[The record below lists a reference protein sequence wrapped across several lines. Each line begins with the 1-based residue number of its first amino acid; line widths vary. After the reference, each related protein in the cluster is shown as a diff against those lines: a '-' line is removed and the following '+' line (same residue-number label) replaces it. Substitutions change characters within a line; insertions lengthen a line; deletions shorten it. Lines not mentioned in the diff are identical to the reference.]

1 MILDFLRANPFER
14 RLLPEGR
21 SAGPIPWMIAIL
33 MFLTVLA
40 TAAGLA
46 VGQATAA
53 LDRDIAGKLT
63 VQLAEPNV
71 TLRNGQITALQSE
84 LQKLTAVKLVH
95 RLDDTELA
103 ELLHPWLGDD
113 ALAADLPIP
122 ALIDVTLAKNGAA
135 DVAEVR
141 STVKAVAPAA
151 RVDAHADWLAPLS
164 GLLGALGWL
173 ATGLVVLMAGA
184 TAAAVVMAAR
194 SAINTHHETIAIMH
208 FLGATDI
215 QVARLFQRRIAL
227 DALFGG
233 IVGLSMGVAVL
244 VILGGR
250 IGAIG
255 SDLLGS
261 ATISWWGWLLIFLLP
276 VAGAALATVVARLT
290 VTTTL
295 SKIL

>member
-1 MILDFLRANPFER
+1 MLDFLRANPFER

-40 TAAGLA
+40 TAAGIA
-46 VGQATAA
+46 IGQAARA
-53 LDRDIAGKLT
+53 LDRDIDGKLT
-63 VQLAEPNV
+63 IQLAEPNAR
-71 TLRNGQITALQSE
+71 LRDGQINALESE
-84 LQKLTAVKLVH
+84 LKKMTVVKSVH
-95 RLDDTELA
+95 RLDDA
-103 ELLHPWLGDD
+103 ELGALLDPWLGDD
-113 ALAADLPIP
+113 AQAADLPIP
-122 ALIDVTLAKNGAA
+122 ALVDVVLASNGAR

-141 STVKAVAPAA
+141 STVKAIAPAA

-164 GLLGALGWL
+164 GLLNALGWL
-173 ATGLVVLMAGA
+173 ASGLVVLMAGA
-184 TAAAVVMAAR
+184 TATAVVMAAR
-194 SAINTHHETIAIMH
+194 SAINTHRETIDIMH
-208 FLGATDI
+208 LLGATDV

-233 IVGLSMGVAVL
+233 LVGLSFGVAAL

-250 IGAIG
+250 VGAVG
-255 SDLLGS
+255 SELLGS
-261 ATISWWGWLLIFLLP
+261 ATINWWGWLIIFLLP
-276 VAGAALATVVARLT
+276 LAGAVLATFVARLT

>member
-1 MILDFLRANPFER
+1 MLDFLRANPFER

-40 TAAGLA
+40 TAAGIA
-46 VGQATAA
+46 IGQAARA
-53 LDRDIAGKLT
+53 LDQDIDGKLT
-63 VQLAEPNV
+63 IQLAEPNAR
-71 TLRNGQITALQSE
+71 LRDGQITALESE
-84 LQKLTAVKLVH
+84 LKKLTVVKSIH
-95 RLDDTELA
+95 RLDDA
-103 ELLHPWLGDD
+103 ELGALLDPWLGDD
-113 ALAADLPIP
+113 AQAADLPIP
-122 ALIDVTLAKNGAA
+122 ALVDVVLASNGAR

-141 STVKAVAPAA
+141 STVKAVAPTA

-164 GLLGALGWL
+164 GLLNALGWL
-173 ATGLVVLMAGA
+173 ASGLVVLMAGA
-184 TAAAVVMAAR
+184 TATAVVMAAR
-194 SAINTHHETIAIMH
+194 SAINTHRETIDIMH
-208 FLGATDI
+208 LLGATDI

-233 IVGLSMGVAVL
+233 LVGLSFGVAAL

-250 IGAIG
+250 VGAVG
-255 SDLLGS
+255 SELLGS
-261 ATISWWGWLLIFLLP
+261 ATINWWGWLIIFLLP
-276 VAGAALATVVARLT
+276 LAGAVLATVVARLT

>member
-1 MILDFLRANPFER
+1 MFDFLRANPFER

-40 TAAGLA
+40 TASGLA
-46 VGQATAA
+46 VGSAARA
-53 LDRDIAGKLT
+53 LDQDIDGKLT
-63 VQLAEPNV
+63 IQLAEPNA
-71 TLRNGQITALQSE
+71 TLRNGQMMALEGE
-84 LQKLTAVKLVH
+84 LQKLTAVKSVH
-95 RLDDTELA
+95 RLDDKELA
-103 ELLHPWLGDD
+103 ALIDPWLGDD
-113 ALAADLPIP
+113 AQAADLPIP
-122 ALIDVTLAKNGAA
+122 ALVDVTLVSNTAQNLAQVK
-135 DVAEVR
+135 
-141 STVKAVAPAA
+141 SIVKAVAPAA

-164 GLLGALGWL
+164 GLLRSLGWL

-194 SAINTHHETIAIMH
+194 SAINTHRETIDIMH
-208 FLGATDI
+208 MLGATDV

-233 IVGLSMGVAVL
+233 LVGLSFGVAVL
-244 VILGGR
+244 VIIGGQ
-250 IGAIG
+250 IG
-255 SDLLGS
+255 SVGSELLGS
-261 ATISWWGWLLIFLLP
+261 TSMSWWGWLIIFLLP
-276 VAGAALATVVARLT
+276 LAGAALATLVARLT

>member
-1 MILDFLRANPFER
+1 MLDFLRANPFER

-46 VGQATAA
+46 VGQAARA
-53 LDRDIAGKLT
+53 LDNDIAGKLT
-63 VQLAEPNV
+63 IQLAEPNAR
-71 TLRNGQITALQSE
+71 LRDGQMMALQSE
-84 LQKLTAVKLVH
+84 LQKLTAVKAVH
-95 RLDDTELA
+95 RLDDKELA
-103 ELLHPWLGDD
+103 ALLNPWLGDD
-113 ALAADLPIP
+113 AQAADLPLP
-122 ALIDVTLAKNGAA
+122 ALVDVTMAQNGAA
-135 DVAEVR
+135 DIEQVR
-141 STVKAVAPAA
+141 ATVKAVAPAA

-164 GLLGALGWL
+164 GLLNSLGWL
-173 ATGLVVLMAGA
+173 ASGLVVLMAAA

-208 FLGATDI
+208 LLGATDV

-233 IVGLSMGVAVL
+233 LVGLSMGVAVL
-244 VILGGR
+244 VLLGGR

-261 ATISWWGWLLIFLLP
+261 AAINWWGWLIIFLLP
-276 VAGAALATVVARLT
+276 LAGAALATYVARLT